1 VCIFTETYFPIVGG
15 GETQARLL
23 AEGLVAR
30 GFAVIVV
37 TRRSDPSMAPVE
49 RYGDITVYRLPP
61 SGRQHLKKWGLLLS
75 SFPALYRLRGHY
87 DLILV
92 SGFRVIGIAA
102 VLMGKLLRKKC
113 LLKADNNGEMSGE
126 FFRGGLE
133 KSGWSTSAP
142 WFKIVLRLRN
152 RLLRGAD
159 AFIAISSQIAA
170 EFSASGVQPS
180 ASIHYIP
187 NSVDTVVFRPVS
199 HQEKIALRR
208 KLGLPPK
215 EMLVIYTGRLVSYKG
230 LPLLVQVWERIH
242 PVHPNAALILV
253 GGGSADIYNCEAWL
267 KEYVHLHGL
276 EESVC
281 FTGEVRNVH
290 EHLQSA
296 DIFVFP
302 TEKEAFG
309 ISVIEAMACGLP
321 VIATPVGGLGDILVD
336 GQNGLLV
343 SPRDE
348 QELLSALHALIS
360 DRKRAESLG
369 SAALQTSRDRYRVE
383 MVTESYIQLF
393 NTLCVKKALPG

>member
-1 VCIFTETYFPIVGG
+1 MSDLKVCIFTETYFPIVGG

-75 SFPALYRLRGHY
+75 SIPALFRLRRDY

-92 SGFRVIGIAA
+92 SGFRVIGVAA
-102 VLMGKLLRKKC
+102 VLMGKLLHKKC

-133 KSGWSTSAP
+133 KAGWSANSP
-142 WFKIVLRLRN
+142 VFKIALKLRN
-152 RLLRGAD
+152 HLLRGAD

-180 ASIHYIP
+180 AKIHCIP
-187 NSVDTVVFRPVS
+187 NSVDTAVFRPVA

-230 LPLLVQVWERIH
+230 
-242 PVHPNAALILV
+242 
-253 GGGSADIYNCEAWL
+253 
-267 KEYVHLHGL
+267 
-276 EESVC
+276 
-281 FTGEVRNVH
+281 
-290 EHLQSA
+290 
-296 DIFVFP
+296 
-302 TEKEAFG
+302 
-309 ISVIEAMACGLP
+309 
-321 VIATPVGGLGDILVD
+321 
-336 GQNGLLV
+336 
-343 SPRDE
+343 
-348 QELLSALHALIS
+348 
-360 DRKRAESLG
+360 
-369 SAALQTSRDRYRVE
+369 
-383 MVTESYIQLF
+383 
-393 NTLCVKKALPG
+393 